1 MIRKVNAWLP
11 LGAVAGIE
19 TETGGRL
26 CGYVCHMNTLV
37 RNHFRTEEFVFVQP
51 VSICI
56 NHKGNSFNENYMIQ
70 LLWANSLKALNFS
83 AVDGVFGRTSTR
95 QWGPETMC

>member
-1 MIRKVNAWLP
+1 MRNIYIYVYIFLFRVDARILMIDMIRKVNAWLP
-11 LGAVAGIE
+11 LGAVAGFE

-70 LLWANSLKALNFS
+70 LL
-83 AVDGVFGRTSTR
+83 
-95 QWGPETMC
+95 